1 MRLSAVLIKQTL
13 DQLEDRN
20 DFAEIYAVPDNNAVA
35 ARLSEVFGDHTF
47 FVDREG
53 LHIVEQIDADDGTGA
68 AGKIVK
74 LARWKDRECTTLAPQ
89 KPVATDVVVRFGS
102 EAREEPDEDR

>member
-13 DQLEDRN
+13 DQLEDRS
-20 DFAEIYAVPDNNAVA
+20 DFSEIYAVPNDNAVA

-53 LHIVEQIDADDGTGA
+53 LHIVEQIEADDGTAA

-89 KPVATDVVVRFGS
+89 KPVTTGVVVRFG
-102 EAREEPDEDR
+102 AAEPEDGT